1 MFIAL
6 ISALLVL
13 GNLTASLAV
22 TKPKWPFLSLREL
35 AEAPDWPVYVMK
47 DTLPHDRLQV

>member
-47 DTLPHDRLQV
+47 DTDAHNRLKV